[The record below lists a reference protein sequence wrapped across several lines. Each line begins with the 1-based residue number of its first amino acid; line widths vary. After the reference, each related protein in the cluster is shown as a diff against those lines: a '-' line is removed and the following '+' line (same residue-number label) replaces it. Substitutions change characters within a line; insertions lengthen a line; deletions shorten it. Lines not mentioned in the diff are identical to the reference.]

1 MILNPY
7 FDGIIY
13 GLIATSSVLLALD
26 EPNVSIYK
34 RKVLFLGAKIILFF
48 FILEFLIKA
57 IVM

>member
-26 EPNVSIYK
+26 EPNISDYK
-34 RKVLFLGAKIILFF
+34 RKVLSLGARIILFF
-48 FILEFLIKA
+48 FILEFLTKS

>member
-1 MILNPY
+1 MITNPY

-26 EPNVSIYK
+26 EPNVSGYK
-34 RKVLFLGAKIILFF
+34 RKVLNLGARIILIL
-48 FILEFLIKA
+48 FILEFLSKS